1 MRAKT
6 LAVLLCAAFA
16 FSAAAQQVRY
26 HQNIHE
32 ENNTF
37 EDVTL
42 PLVWARSAS
51 NVVLRNNRIVNGNAK
66 VVIDRNRAEVKV
78 EDAK

>member
-6 LAVLLCAAFA
+6 LSVLLSAAF
-16 FSAAAQQVRY
+16 
-26 HQNIHE
+26 
-32 ENNTF
+32 
-37 EDVTL
+37 TL

-51 NVVLRNNRIVNGNAK
+51 NVVLRINRIVNGNTK
-66 VVIDRNRAEVKV
+66 VVIDRNSAEVKV